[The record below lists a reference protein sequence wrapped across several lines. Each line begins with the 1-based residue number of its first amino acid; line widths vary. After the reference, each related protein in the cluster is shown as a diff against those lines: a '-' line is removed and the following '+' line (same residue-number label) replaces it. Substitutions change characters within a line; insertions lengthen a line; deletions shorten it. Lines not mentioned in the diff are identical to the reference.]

1 MIGGVW
7 DDPSIQ
13 SIGPSP
19 KQSYQNAASG
29 PSKINT
35 GVSNQI
41 SNNQSLPPSHGSGK
55 RGRDAEE
62 FMKLFQVSHMEQNAG
77 TVKPTGTPDDFT
89 KWCFESLQAMGGNVD
104 IPTFVGFLKEVESPY
119 EVSDYVRS
127 YLGDG
132 REAREFSREF
142 LERRS
147 RWKNARKGRD
157 DGETAEDNLC
167 RPASAVN
174 PNQNDFQEVKVRFT
188 FYLQDYY
195 CHCQSNK

>member
-1 MIGGVW
+1 MISGGVW
-7 DDPSIQ
+7 DEPNLQGVS
-13 SIGPSP
+13 SKHTSF
-19 KQSYQNAASG
+19 QNASPAG
-29 PSKINT
+29 PKLNPS
-35 GVSNQI
+35 VQSHI
-41 SNNQSLPPSHGSGK
+41 SNNQVHQPAHSGK
-55 RGRDAEE
+55 RSKDGLEDPL
-62 FMKLFQVSHMEQNAG
+62 MKLFQGPHDQNVG
-77 TVKPTGTPDDFT
+77 KQDDFT

-157 DGETAEDNLC
+157 DGEASEDNLC

-174 PNQNDFQEVKVRFT
+174 PNQNDFQEVKVI
-188 FYLQDYY
+188 
-195 CHCQSNK
+195 KV

>member
-1 MIGGVW
+1 MW
-7 DDPSIQ
+7 DEPSLPGQGPPKHNIQNQSAGSKVNQPGQNQVGNSKGQVGKRIKESSEDQFMQLFQISKEQNSSIQ
-13 SIGPSP
+13 
-19 KQSYQNAASG
+19 KSG
-29 PSKINT
+29 
-35 GVSNQI
+35 NQ
-41 SNNQSLPPSHGSGK
+41 
-55 RGRDAEE
+55 DE
-62 FMKLFQVSHMEQNAG
+62 
-77 TVKPTGTPDDFT
+77 FT

-147 RWKNARKGRD
+147 RWKNARRGRD
-157 DGETAEDNLC
+157 DGEGFEDNLC

-174 PNQNDFQEVKVRFT
+174 PNQNDFQEVKVRI
-188 FYLQDYY
+188 
-195 CHCQSNK
+195 

>member
-1 MIGGVW
+1 MW
-7 DDPSIQ
+7 DEP
-13 SIGPSP
+13 GLPSP
-19 KQSYQNAASG
+19 GQAAKHSFQNQSSG
-29 PSKINT
+29 PKIT
-35 GVSNQI
+35 GQNQF
-41 SNNQSLPPSHGSGK
+41 SNNKGGHQQGQGGK
-55 RGRDAEE
+55 RTKESQDEQ
-62 FMKLFQVSHMEQNAG
+62 FLQLFQVSAKEQNMQKSG
-77 TVKPTGTPDDFT
+77 TQDEFT

-147 RWKNARKGRD
+147 RWKNARRGGD
-157 DGETAEDNLC
+157 EGEAFEDNLC

-174 PNQNDFQEVKVRFT
+174 PNQNDFQEVKVCRG
-188 FYLQDYY
+188 
-195 CHCQSNK
+195 K

>member
-1 MIGGVW
+1 MFKKLG
-7 DDPSIQ
+7 DIQ
-13 SIGPSP
+13 SKERRKARFE
-19 KQSYQNAASG
+19 KQERKS
-29 PSKINT
+29 
-35 GVSNQI
+35 
-41 SNNQSLPPSHGSGK
+41 
-55 RGRDAEE
+55 RRDAEE
-62 FMKLFQVSHMEQNAG
+62 FMKLFHNSQQEQNSGNKKPSG
-77 TVKPTGTPDDFT
+77 TQDDFT

-104 IPTFVGFLKEVESPY
+104 VPTFIGFLKEVESPY

-157 DGETAEDNLC
+157 DGEVAEDNLC

-174 PNQNDFQEVKVRFT
+174 PNSNDFQEVKGKGKKAKKGKMQKVDARNLGFNVNT
-188 FYLQDYY
+188 GKREFDEGTD
-195 CHCQSNK
+195 